1 MWCPNLIDCVMCG
14 CVMSP
19 TSGIYWVELDFINNY
34 KESQLW
40 LVLLRYSANVAS
52 VFSWVVTDIVS
63 SPSYRVKQLKVEI
76 SKSFTTHE
84 FIELGDS
91 LLWISP
97 HLELLL
103 MTHGEWIDKNWYRE
117 TISFKVLRILIS
129 LEFINLLHIFSLL
142 GMVNKF

>member
-1 MWCPNLIDCVMCG
+1 MCFK
-14 CVMSP
+14 VVIRIFFVKDMVIP
-19 TSGIYWVELDFINNY
+19 KEL
-34 KESQLW
+34 
-40 LVLLRYSANVAS
+40 R
-52 VFSWVVTDIVS
+52 DIVS

-84 FIELGDS
+84 FIELVDS

-97 HLELLL
+97 RLELLFI
-103 MTHGEWIDKNWYRE
+103 THGEWIDKNWYRE